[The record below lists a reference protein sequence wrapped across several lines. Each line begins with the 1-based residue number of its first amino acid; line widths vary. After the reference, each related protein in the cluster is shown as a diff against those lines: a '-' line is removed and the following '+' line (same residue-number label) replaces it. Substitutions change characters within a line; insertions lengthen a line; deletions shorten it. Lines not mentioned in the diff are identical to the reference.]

1 LYTIAGG
8 ESAST
13 HKTIPELKM
22 SIFDPINTAIIIVS
36 LMGGVLG
43 LCGYLTLSERKL
55 SAWMQDRLGPN
66 RVGPAGLLQPLA
78 DGGKFFLKEE
88 VIPSHVD
95 KIFYILAPAVAV
107 GTALLSL
114 AIVPFG
120 ATTPPP
126 NPVSVH
132 SETPLEMSPVA
143 AFEQQQKD
151 YQNKFNFVLN
161 PGLDIGVLYI
171 FALGSLAVY
180 GVILAGWSA
189 NSKYSLLGSLR
200 ASAQIISYE
209 IPLGMSVLGVFLI
222 VGSLNP
228 ERIIA
233 WQTQNASYWLI
244 LIQPLALLL
253 FMTSV
258 YAEANRLPFDLSE
271 AEQELV
277 GGYHTEYSSLKL
289 GLMLLAEYVHL
300 VTHSFLISI
309 LFLGGWSL
317 FGLESLFENPI
328 LGAVVKLLVLSGKMV
343 LLCGFAQ
350 LIRWTIPRFRFDQLM
365 NLAWKV
371 MLPLALMNLICVI
384 VVKQFGQPLAWLTAT
399 SILLFLG
406 AGLLSVSLSGSVT
419 NPKRKVIKL
428 PPGIP
433 AGATYAS

>member
-1 LYTIAGG
+1 M
-8 ESAST
+8 
-13 HKTIPELKM
+13 PP
-22 SIFDPINTAIIIVS
+22 FDPLYTAIIIVG
-36 LMGGVLG
+36 LMGAVLG

-55 SAWMQDRLGPN
+55 SAWMQDRIGPN

-95 KIFYILAPAVAV
+95 KVFYILAPAVAV
-107 GTALLSL
+107 GTALLAL

-120 ATTPPP
+120 STTPVPK
-126 NPVSVH
+126 PVSNQP
-132 SETPLEMSPVA
+132 TPAVAMSPVA
-143 AFEQQQKD
+143 QFEQEERD
-151 YQNKFNFVLN
+151 YQNRFNFVLN

-189 NSKYSLLGSLR
+189 NNKYSLLGSLR

-233 WQTQNASYWLI
+233 WQTQDGPWWLV
-244 LIQPLALLL
+244 LFQPLALVL
-253 FMTSV
+253 FMTST

-289 GLMLLAEYVHL
+289 GLMLLAEYIHL
-300 VTHSFLISI
+300 VTSSFMVSV

-317 FGLESLFENPI
+317 FGLESLIQDPVLN
-328 LGAVVKLLVLSGKMV
+328 AVVKLLILSGKMV

-365 NLAWKV
+365 NMAWKV
-371 MLPLALMNLICVI
+371 MLPLALLNLLCVVI
-384 VVKQFGQPLAWLTAT
+384 VKQFDLNLVWLTAT
-399 SILLFLG
+399 SIGLFLG
-406 AGLLSVSLSGSVT
+406 AGLLSARWGGTVT
-419 NPKRKVIKL
+419 NPKRKVVKL

-433 AGATYAS
+433 ENVTYAS